1 MTRALVFAY
10 HDVGVRCLQA
20 VLEAG
25 VEVPLVVT
33 HRDQPGEAIWFASV
47 AELARSRGIACI
59 TPDDPNS
66 DDVLA
71 ACRAAAPDFLFSFY
85 YRRMLGT
92 ALLALAPRGAFN
104 LHGSLLPHYRGR
116 APVNWAILNGERQT
130 GATLHVMD
138 AKPDHGAIVDQ
149 EAVTIGADDTARQV
163 FDRVTEA
170 AARVVA
176 RSVPRLV
183 AGSAVLRPQQHVGG
197 QYFGGRKPE
206 DGRLGADWPA
216 RRLHDLVRAVA
227 PPEYPGAFFDAEGVR
242 IGVSRTHVV
251 RDGDGRPAAA
261 GARFTFFARD
271 GALWIGA
278 ADGGVLQVLQATAG
292 GAPLD
297 AAAFVARWRDARL
310 QPDR

>member
-20 VLEAG
+20 VLAAG

-33 HRDQPGEAIWFASV
+33 HRDQPGETIWFASV
-47 AELARSRGIACI
+47 AELARERGIACI
-59 TPDDPNS
+59 TPDEPNS
-66 DDVLA
+66 DEVLA
-71 ACRAAAPDFLFSFY
+71 ACRAARPDFLFSFY
-85 YRRMLGT
+85 YRRMLGA

-104 LHGSLLPHYRGR
+104 LHGSLLPRYRGR
-116 APVNWAILNGERQT
+116 APVNWAILNGERET

-149 EAVTIGADDTARQV
+149 QAVPIGADDTARQV
-163 FDRVTEA
+163 FDRVTDA

-183 AGSAVLRPQQHVGG
+183 DGSATFTAQRHVAG
-197 QYFGGRKPE
+197 QYFGGRRPD
-206 DGRLGADWPA
+206 DGRLGAGWTT

-227 PPEYPGAFFDAEGVR
+227 PPEYPGAFFDAAGRR
-242 IGVSRTHVV
+242 IGIGRTQVV
-251 RDGDGRPAAA
+251 REGDAAAAAA
-261 GARFTFFARD
+261 GFALFARE
-271 GALWIGA
+271 GALWIAA
-278 ADGGVLQVLQATAG
+278 ADGGLLQVLQASAD

-297 AAAFVARWRDARL
+297 APAFAARWGDVRL